1 MRLNN
6 GEYLNVIEEDIL
18 YTWGC
23 PDLTGTVLRLGDLA
37 KLTMD
42 PAMKQIILNLA
53 GKLVKAQVDPSEYA
67 ALHMI
72 LRKNLQTVSQGKI
85 RMANQLAELMM
96 ERDKKNGIN

>member
-1 MRLNN
+1 
-6 GEYLNVIEEDIL
+6 
-18 YTWGC
+18 
-23 PDLTGTVLRLGDLA
+23 VLRLGDLA

-53 GKLVKAQVDPSEYA
+53 GKLVKAQLDPSEYA
-67 ALHMI
+67 TLHMI
-72 LRKNLQTVSQGKI
+72 LRKNLQTASQGKI